1 MWEKVPGSPHLHN
14 FNVRV
19 LERGNLGPAQTVSF
33 CWKPIYSINVPI
45 RLWREHLFL
54 SAGAVY
60 RHPSVSESYPP
71 PSRQQFGPRGHMT
84 GGQRPAF
91 HDQRFGHPPQ
101 HIQDIHAQG
110 IYDLSSSPDLIW
122 HVYCFQYNVRENA
135 ILKAIRTWVGCGSGT
150 ETRYDYDSSWLLV
163 LLLISSLITLAVL
176 A

>member
-1 MWEKVPGSPHLHN
+1 
-14 FNVRV
+14 
-19 LERGNLGPAQTVSF
+19 
-33 CWKPIYSINVPI
+33 
-45 RLWREHLFL
+45 
-54 SAGAVY
+54 
-60 RHPSVSESYPP
+60 
-71 PSRQQFGPRGHMT
+71 MT

-110 IYDLSSSPDLIW
+110 IYDLSLSPDLIW

-163 LLLISSLITLAVL
+163 VSFAIDVDQLSNNCGCAGISSGSCTRVRRNVVRAGL
-176 A
+176 